1 MAANHPKGKIDQFRE
16 NFGLPIAIIA
26 TLIVWFMP
34 APAGLSAVGQHAMA
48 LFAGIFILYLT
59 EAIPLVATSIAIVPL
74 AVLMGI
80 VKVSPGL
87 APFASSS
94 VFLMFG
100 AFVLAAAMI
109 KTKLAERLTYLIL
122 DIVGSSTLQITIG
135 IVLANTLLSFLIP
148 SSTARTALLLPVC
161 ISIIALFN
169 PEGRTKFGANMLL
182 TLAFTNA
189 TISAGILTATVPN
202 PVTVELIQKAG
213 GPAISYV
220 EWLKIGFPPA
230 LVMTFL
236 TWALIQLMFKP
247 EHKEIPGGAAYVKS
261 RLAAMGKMSYDEIYT
276 LVIFIGV
283 VVLWATGTITKIDTT
298 IACMIATV
306 PLFFPKIGVM
316 SWKDASPHVSYDVLL
331 ITGGGL
337 SLGTLLMS
345 SGAAKW
351 MAATAFAAFGLK
363 GMAVLMLLVVVMFIV
378 QFMHFVFVGTTV
390 MATAMLPMVIALG
403 VEAGLPPA
411 LLALPAGMIIGGYPI
426 LMFYCTNP
434 NVLVYGT
441 GQLTVADFPRVGI
454 PVSILACIVYGLCA
468 ATYWRWIGLF

>member
-1 MAANHPKGKIDQFRE
+1 
-16 NFGLPIAIIA
+16 
-26 TLIVWFMP
+26 
-34 APAGLSAVGQHAMA
+34 VGQRALA

-59 EAIPLVATSIAIVPL
+59 EALPLVVTSIAIVPL
-74 AVLMGI
+74 AVLMGV
-80 VKVSPGL
+80 VKVGPGL
-87 APFASSS
+87 APFAASS

-109 KTKLAERLTYLIL
+109 KTKLAERITYLIL
-122 DIVGSSTLQITIG
+122 SIVGSSTLQITIG
-135 IVLANTLLSFLIP
+135 IVLANTILSFLIP
-148 SSTARTALLLPVC
+148 SSTARTAILLPVC
-161 ISIIALFN
+161 ISIIALFK
-169 PEGRTKFGANMLL
+169 PEGRTKFGANLLL

-202 PVTVELIQKAG
+202 PVTVEYIQKAG
-213 GPAISYV
+213 GPVISYI

-230 LVMTFL
+230 VFMTIL
-236 TWALIQLMFKP
+236 TWAFIQFVYKP

-261 RLAAMGKMSYDEIYT
+261 KLEAMGNMSYDEKYT
-276 LVIFIGV
+276 LAIFIGV
-283 VVLWATGTITKIDTT
+283 VVLWATGTITKMDTT
-298 IACMIATV
+298 TACLVAII
-306 PLFFPKIGVM
+306 PLFLPKIGVM

-337 SLGTLLMS
+337 CLGSLLMS

-363 GMAVLMLLVVVMFIV
+363 GMAVLLLLVVVMFIV

-411 LLALPAGMIIGGYPI
+411 VLALPAGMIIGGYPI

-454 PVSILACIVYGLCA
+454 PVSILACIVYGICA

>member
-1 MAANHPKGKIDQFRE
+1 MAKDHAKSKFDQIRE
-16 NFGLPIAIIA
+16 NFGLPVAIIVC
-26 TLIVWFMP
+26 LFVWFMP
-34 APAGLSAVGQHAMA
+34 APANLSAVAQHAMA
-48 LFAGIFILYLT
+48 LFSGIFILYLT

-80 VKVSPGL
+80 VKVGPGL

-100 AFVLAAAMI
+100 AFILAAAMI
-109 KTKLAERLTYLIL
+109 KTKLAERLTYHIL
-122 DIVGSSTLQITIG
+122 NIVGSSTLQITIG

-161 ISIIALFN
+161 ISIIALFKA
-169 PEGRTKFGANMLL
+169 EGRTKFGANLLL
-182 TLAFTNA
+182 TLALTNA

-213 GPAISYV
+213 GPAISYI

-230 LVMTFL
+230 LVMTIL
-236 TWALIQLMFKP
+236 TWAFIQLLYKP

-261 RLAAMGKMSYDEIYT
+261 RLQTMGKMSYAETYT

-283 VVLWATGTITKIDTT
+283 VILWATGSITKIDTT
-298 IACMIATV
+298 IACMIATI

-316 SWKDASPHVSYDVLL
+316 NWKEASPHVSYDVLL

-337 SLGTLLMS
+337 SLGTLLMT

-351 MAATAFAAFGLK
+351 MAATAFAAFGLH
-363 GMAVLMLLVVVMFIV
+363 GMAVLMLLMAVMFIV

-441 GQLTVADFPRVGI
+441 GQLQVTDFPRVGI
-454 PVSILACIVYGLCA
+454 PVSILACIVYAICA